1 MRTRP
6 MKSPVLLSIALT
18 ATLGAGC
25 QLAPEYSAS
34 PLPNEPRGPLAILSW
49 LEGAWIDPE
58 GGARTV
64 EEHWI
69 VPRGGLMLGVNRS
82 IRDGQAI
89 AFEFLR
95 IEKRDDESI
104 VYVAQPNGRSPGTD
118 FPLVEHSENRAV
130 FRNPDHDF
138 PDTLI
143 YERVGDDLTIR
154 VEGQSGAGRGGF
166 TLQLRRDGS
175 TPLR

>member
-1 MRTRP
+1 MRMRRVR
-6 MKSPVLLSIALT
+6 SPALLSIAIA
-18 ATLGAGC
+18 ATLCTGC
-25 QLAPEYSAS
+25 QLAPENPVSLS
-34 PLPNEPRGPLAILSW
+34 TTEPRGPLAILSW

-82 IRDGQAI
+82 IRDGRAVG
-89 AFEFLR
+89 FEFLR
-95 IEKRDDESI
+95 IETRDDASI

-118 FPLVEHSENRAV
+118 FPLVEHAEHRAV
-130 FRNPDHDF
+130 FRNPDHEF

-143 YERVGDDLTIR
+143 YERDGDDLTIR

-175 TPLR
+175 SPLR